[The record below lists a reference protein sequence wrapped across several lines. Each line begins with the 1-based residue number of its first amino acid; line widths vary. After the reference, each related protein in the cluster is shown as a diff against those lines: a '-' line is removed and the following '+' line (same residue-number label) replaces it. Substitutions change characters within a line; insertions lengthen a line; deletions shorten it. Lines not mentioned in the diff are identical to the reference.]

1 METQFNTDKAK
12 AVISLEGRFDFN
24 RHREF
29 RGVCDQALGESGV
42 REVEVDFSKVEYIDS
57 SALGMLLMLRDNAR
71 LANKTVRL
79 ANCRGSVRQILDIAN
94 FAKLFPIN

>member
-1 METQFNTDKAK
+1 METQLNAAQAK
-12 AVISLEGRFDFN
+12 AVIRLEGRFDFN

-29 RGVCDQALGESGV
+29 RSVCDAALGAGDV
-42 REVEVDFSKVEYIDS
+42 REVEVDFGRVEYIDS

-79 ANCRGSVRQILDIAN
+79 ANCSGSVRQILDIAN
-94 FAKLFPIN
+94 FAKLFTIN